1 MGKLFIINIQLD
13 FNMTILINFRF
24 CTLFVVAFPLA
35 PFFALINNIFELRLD
50 ARKFLTYFKRPV
62 PKRVKDI
69 GIWLQVMNV
78 LSRMAIITTA
88 FISKFYKNF
97 HENFNII
104 VIQFFSCIF
113 IKFHST
119 FSIWNVKRTSKYG
132 LPRLLLCN
140 I

>member
-1 MGKLFIINIQLD
+1 MTLVTFIIV
-13 FNMTILINFRF
+13 NFRF

-62 PKRVKDI
+62 PRRVKDI

-88 FISKFYKNF
+88 FISKLKKKK
-97 HENFNII
+97 FNEI
-104 VIQFFSCIF
+104 
-113 IKFHST
+113 
-119 FSIWNVKRTSKYG
+119 
-132 LPRLLLCN
+132 
-140 I
+140 